1 MVEQAKSDVSDAAST
16 VQEKAGEL
24 KQQGRGKL
32 REALDQYSNQ
42 AGGQAKTAAGALRQS
57 GTQLRTQGESGSQ
70 QLAGLFEGAA
80 SRAEGLGGYLER
92 TSGDRMLH
100 DVEDFARRRPWAVA
114 GLGLVVGLAAS
125 RFVKASSER
134 RYGQRRQQG
143 TLPMHTRYGAAYGA
157 GARPYESAPYSSGT
171 YETGSSGWSYRT
183 EGNGGF
189 EGEAG

>member
-143 TLPMHTRYGAAYGA
+143 TLQYGRYATAYGT
-157 GARPYESAPYSSGT
+157 GARAHESAAYSSGT
-171 YETGSSGWSYRT
+171 YETGSSGWSFRA

-189 EGEAG
+189 ESEPI

>member
-1 MVEQAKSDVSDAAST
+1 VEQAKSGVSDAAST

-143 TLPMHTRYGAAYGA
+143 TLQYGRYATAYGT
-157 GARPYESAPYSSGT
+157 GARAHESAAYSSGT
-171 YETGSSGWSYRT
+171 YETGSSGWSFRA

-189 EGEAG
+189 ESEAG